1 MFDWIEWLFRW
12 RNYIVRTI
20 FTLLMVSG
28 FCLIIYLG
36 PLALMFTVGFSQLVI
51 NFLFVWFKI
60 FWSFFFVSKDTLRS
74 SKMFSRNN
82 SNRLLS
88 LSHSWPAL
96 VSNLVVVY
104 VNHFQ
109 LFLLWRKFGRLFWS
123 SSTQNCK
130 FISMSLCFKLFKV

>member
-1 MFDWIEWLFRW
+1 MAKLYSPHYFHSINGQRLLFNHIFGSIGFNVYGRLFSIS
-12 RNYIVRTI
+12 NKFSVR
-20 FTLLMVSG
+20 
-28 FCLIIYLG
+28 LI
-36 PLALMFTVGFSQLVI
+36 Q
-51 NFLFVWFKI
+51 NFLIV
-60 FWSFFFVSKDTLRS
+60 FFFISKDTLRS

>member
-1 MFDWIEWLFRW
+1 MSVQMAKLYSSQYFHSCDGQLLLSNHIFGSIGFNVYGRLF
-12 RNYIVRTI
+12 
-20 FTLLMVSG
+20 S
-28 FCLIIYLG
+28 
-36 PLALMFTVGFSQLVI
+36 I
-51 NFLFVWFKI
+51 NNQ
-60 FWSFFFVSKDTLRS
+60 FFVRLIQFFLNFFILKDTLRS

-96 VSNLVVVY
+96 VSNLVLVY
-104 VNHFQ
+104 VNRFQ

-130 FISMSLCFKLFKV
+130 FISLSF